1 MLIPLKA
8 RSVLLYLSVLA
19 ANAGILAL
27 IIHFHEY
34 WYAFVPILTLGA
46 ASTIWCMMWVIPHS
60 VYMALKGKPK
70 LMAPKEPM
78 MFLVTAYNET
88 IEELDRTIESVT
100 GQEIDPDIR
109 TTVVVIVD
117 GEKTLAK
124 KLKEL
129 AYDDS
134 IIVNDAYEDWHSK
147 TKNVTFLKKVHNG
160 VDVIFL
166 IKSENAGK
174 RDSVVLA
181 RTLAYGNI
189 FPSDENRHAMT
200 ISSVLELTWRRFV
213 PKVTRMVGI
222 DADTVFH
229 KECTQA
235 LLEEMNYPGKRPV
248 DGVVGYIDI
257 ETMGQKSPY
266 QKMWIWFQSV
276 GYVIGQH
283 VTRVYQSRITEKVSC
298 LSGACYGIYIPTM
311 CHPDLLKEFNA
322 PPENDAGLFRSILG
336 YASEDRR
343 SVVLALCRDREVR
356 FRQALDK
363 RAIAY
368 TIPPDDFTVFLSQRR
383 RWSLG
388 TTCNNL
394 WLFLYG
400 KNLFFTERLIALV
413 QVFAFI
419 FSPLYLAVNA
429 YLIYVLATKFN
440 IMLIYISIPM
450 FIVYVNNL
458 LIPVWSPCFPTVWSR
473 ISFYP
478 KILMAFFYSPWIMT
492 IVQGN
497 SIMKSWSVSWGKTS
511 VGKDTQPTVVSPQDG
526 VVIV

>member
-1 MLIPLKA
+1 MIIPLKA
-8 RSVLLYLSVLA
+8 RSVLLYLSALVS
-19 ANAGILAL
+19 NAGILAL
-27 IIHFHEY
+27 IIIFHEY

-46 ASTIWCMMWVIPHS
+46 ISTIWCMAWIIPHS
-60 VYMALKGKPK
+60 VYMAFKGKPK
-70 LMAPKEPM
+70 LTAPKEPM

-88 IEELDRTIESVT
+88 LEELDRTIESVT
-100 GQEIDPDIR
+100 SQQIDADVR
-109 TTVVVIVD
+109 KTVVVIVD

-124 KLKEL
+124 KIKEL
-129 AYDDS
+129 EYDDS
-134 IIVNDAYEDWHSK
+134 VIVIDAYEDWHSK
-147 TKNVTFLKKVHNG
+147 PKNVTFLKKTHNS

-166 IKSENAGK
+166 IKSDNAGK

-181 RTLAYGNI
+181 RTLSYGTL
-189 FPSDENRHAMT
+189 FQEDENRHAMK
-200 ISSVLELTWRRFV
+200 ISSELELTWRRFV
-213 PKVTRMVGI
+213 PKATRMIGI

-257 ETMGQKSPY
+257 ETLGQKSPY
-266 QKMWIWFQSV
+266 QKMWIWFQSI
-276 GYVIGQH
+276 GYIIGQH
-283 VTRVYQSRITEKVSC
+283 VMRVYQSRITEKVSC

-322 PPENDAGLFRSILG
+322 PPDNDAGLFHSILG

-368 TIPPDDFTVFLSQRR
+368 TIPPDDFAVFLSQRR

-394 WLFLYG
+394 WLFIYG
-400 KNLFFTERLIALV
+400 KNLFLTERLIALV
-413 QVFAFI
+413 QVFAFV

-429 YLIYVLATKFN
+429 YLIYVLVTKFD

-450 FIVYVNNL
+450 FVVYLNNL
-458 LIPVWSPCFPTVWSR
+458 LIPMWSPCFPSIGSR
-473 ISFYP
+473 VSFYP
-478 KILMAFFYSPWIMT
+478 KIIMAFFYSPWIMT

-497 SIMKSWSVSWGKTS
+497 SILKSWSVSWGKTS
-511 VGKDTQPTVVSPQDG
+511 ACKDAQSSIVSPQG
-526 VVIV
+526 VEVIV